1 MFDILIN
8 IFDIPLI
15 LVLICLSFCSI
26 FLIRNVYNVFLSLFI
41 SVLII
46 IFSTTT
52 ILVQQ
57 VFLGEFIVVGIFFMC
72 CILFFVFNLNKIRF
86 DEDLFDTEKTLFKK
100 TVLVMSL
107 IIVFSITALNFL
119 KIDNEKDSLLKQNI
133 TNTYLIEN
141 NTQNEINYDEY
152 KENIALL
159 NQNKIFQKLTHIIMF
174 YVCAII
180 IFYFF
185 NKIKEEDE
193 R

>member
-72 CILFFVFNLNKIRF
+72 CILFFVFNLNKIKF

-100 TVLVMSL
+100 TVLVISL

-133 TNTYLIEN
+133 ANTYLIKN

-174 YVCAII
+174 YVCVII

>member
-100 TVLVMSL
+100 TVLVISL

-133 TNTYLIEN
+133 ANTYLIEN

-159 NQNKIFQKLTHIIMF
+159 NQNKIFQRLTHIIMF
-174 YVCAII
+174 YVCVII

>member
-72 CILFFVFNLNKIRF
+72 CILFFVFNLNKIKF
-86 DEDLFDTEKTLFKK
+86 DEDLFDIENNIYKK
-100 TVLVMSL
+100 TVLVISL
-107 IIVFSITALNFL
+107 IILFSITALNFL

-133 TNTYLIEN
+133 ANTYLIKN

-174 YVCAII
+174 YVCVII

>member
-72 CILFFVFNLNKIRF
+72 CILFFVFNLNKIKF

-100 TVLVMSL
+100 TVLVISL

-119 KIDNEKDSLLKQNI
+119 KIDNEKDSLLK
-133 TNTYLIEN
+133 
-141 NTQNEINYDEY
+141 
-152 KENIALL
+152 
-159 NQNKIFQKLTHIIMF
+159 
-174 YVCAII
+174 
-180 IFYFF
+180 
-185 NKIKEEDE
+185 
-193 R
+193 

>member
-1 MFDILIN
+1 
-8 IFDIPLI
+8 
-15 LVLICLSFCSI
+15 
-26 FLIRNVYNVFLSLFI
+26 
-41 SVLII
+41 
-46 IFSTTT
+46 
-52 ILVQQ
+52 
-57 VFLGEFIVVGIFFMC
+57 MC
-72 CILFFVFNLNKIRF
+72 CILFFVFNFNKIKF

-100 TVLVMSL
+100 TVLVISL

-133 TNTYLIEN
+133 ANTYLIKN

-174 YVCAII
+174 YVCVII

>member
-100 TVLVMSL
+100 TVLVISL

>member
-72 CILFFVFNLNKIRF
+72 CILFFVFNLNKIKF

-100 TVLVMSL
+100 TVLVISL

-133 TNTYLIEN
+133 ANTYLIKN

-159 NQNKIFQKLTHIIMF
+159 NQNKIFQKLTHIVMF
-174 YVCAII
+174 YVCVII

>member
-57 VFLGEFIVVGIFFMC
+57 VFLVEFIVVGIFFMC
-72 CILFFVFNLNKIRF
+72 CILFFVFNLNKIKF

-100 TVLVMSL
+100 TVLVISL

-133 TNTYLIEN
+133 ANTYLIKN

-159 NQNKIFQKLTHIIMF
+159 NQNKIFQKLTHIVMF
-174 YVCAII
+174 YVCVII